1 MSIHAMSTYLM
12 PEAVLGFGKGEK
24 KKKKRHHSGSSRSS
38 NLKAPNTLVKDKRTR
53 GWQLSGENVFLPF
66 V

>member
-24 KKKKRHHSGSSRSS
+24 KKKEKTPFWLLKELKFESS
-38 NLKAPNTLVKDKRTR
+38 
-53 GWQLSGENVFLPF
+53 
-66 V
+66 